1 MKKVSEQEG
10 KSWEEYM
17 KEDIPIMLAC
27 DGIFMLSNYHGSRG
41 ARLEL
46 YVAEALG
53 MEVMHE
59 VEMPQRDRPATS
71 PAFPRLF
78 SIQERRAAERTER
91 RRMRVQG
98 ERIRPGRSKG

>member
-1 MKKVSEQEG
+1 MRVYIAGKITGLNLDEARQEFERAEQVLSSIGHEPANPMKLVEQRSEDQWKAMMHDAIKVLVE
-10 KSWEEYM
+10 
-17 KEDIPIMLAC
+17 C

-59 VEMPQRDRPATS
+59 AN
-71 PAFPRLF
+71 A
-78 SIQERRAAERTER
+78 
-91 RRMRVQG
+91 
-98 ERIRPGRSKG
+98 